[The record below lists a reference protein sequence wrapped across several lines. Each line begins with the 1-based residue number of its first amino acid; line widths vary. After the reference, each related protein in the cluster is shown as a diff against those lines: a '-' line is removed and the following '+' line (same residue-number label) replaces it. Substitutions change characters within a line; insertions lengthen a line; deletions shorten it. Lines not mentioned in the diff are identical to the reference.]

1 MPSKYVYPTFV
12 ESSICLWETG
22 KQLTLTQFEDQ
33 MDKEQD
39 VTWEKVPASTL
50 MKNSIMPRTDAERE
64 ELQIEANLLAALK
77 RKKTSRTGHL
87 TPTKQVEPSFLMK
100 QQIAHS
106 RRVAIKRL
114 AKSKR
119 AFDEMQQNNTNPSKK
134 MRTPSRTPP
143 SRPPC
148 PTSRLRFVCD
158 GLDLLDDE
166 PTCWG

>member
-1 MPSKYVYPTFV
+1 
-12 ESSICLWETG
+12 
-22 KQLTLTQFEDQ
+22 
-33 MDKEQD
+33 
-39 VTWEKVPASTL
+39 
-50 MKNSIMPRTDAERE
+50 MPRTDAERE

-87 TPTKQVEPSFLMK
+87 TPTKQVEPPFLMK

-158 GLDLLDDE
+158 GPDLLDDE
-166 PTCWG
+166 PTCWGWCFYCRCLRDFFFNNSFCSRCKTRGQFLLSIQNTRVCSLSWCCCFLLS